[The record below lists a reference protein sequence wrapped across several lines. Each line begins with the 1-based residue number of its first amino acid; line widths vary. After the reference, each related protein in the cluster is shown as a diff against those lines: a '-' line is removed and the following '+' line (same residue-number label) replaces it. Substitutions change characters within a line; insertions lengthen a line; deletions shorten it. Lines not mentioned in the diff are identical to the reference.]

1 VEDSNCEVIGHSVD
15 VDLIRGN
22 GSDASGLTL
31 SHSLL
36 QRLLERYPFGH
47 VFSFDELGVVLQQ
60 HPGEV
65 GRERTHPSRAASQDG
80 SQCSE
85 DSTSPSEAQ
94 DAAELLNAAKYAR
107 SIAFTTL
114 WDYRN
119 DKWFAASIS
128 EYRQMFTGTNPTIND
143 MCPQAGLSTHSGSST
158 RVN

>member
-1 VEDSNCEVIGHSVD
+1 VIGHSVD
-15 VDLIRGN
+15 VDLLRGN

-65 GRERTHPSRAASQDG
+65 GQERTHPSRAASQDG

-94 DAAELLNAAKYAR
+94 DAAELLGAATDAR

-119 DKWFAASIS
+119 DRWFAASIS
-128 EYRQMFTGTNPTIND
+128 KCGDMFMSTTRVINNV
-143 MCPQAGLSTHSGSST
+143 CLQAGLLTHFGFSKQ
-158 RVN
+158 VN